1 MGDHTEIV
9 QVEYDPSVVTFARL
23 LVFFWQNHD
32 PNSAKAC
39 SRQYMSAI
47 FYHNEE
53 QKREAEASLASR
65 LKFGQVATRIL
76 PLEKLVVAE
85 DYHQKYLLQQEG
97 WLMTKLGLAPGE
109 ELIESSVAARL
120 NGYVAGYG
128 DQASFEAE
136 VESLEL
142 SKSVAAFVLK
152 RIKEKANEKHD
163 RNVFWNKS

>member
-1 MGDHTEIV
+1 MGPEAQLGCAPGVVRTVVGYGGGTTPSPSYRSMGDHTEIV

-65 LKFGQVATRIL
+65 LKFGQVATRIC
-76 PLEKLVVAE
+76 PWKN
-85 DYHQKYLLQQEG
+85 LL
-97 WLMTKLGLAPGE
+97 LLRTTTK
-109 ELIESSVAARL
+109 STCS
-120 NGYVAGYG
+120 
-128 DQASFEAE
+128 
-136 VESLEL
+136 
-142 SKSVAAFVLK
+142 
-152 RIKEKANEKHD
+152 
-163 RNVFWNKS
+163 NK